1 MKKIENMLGKRLFSL
16 NFYKDLKLPLGK
28 MSFTKDFVTEA
39 WEGFPEFLENGIAAN
54 PEKCEYYLPS
64 VVTRL
69 IESGK
74 ATVKVLTSSDK
85 WYGVTYKE
93 DKPMVQK
100 AMADMHES
108 GRYPE
113 KLWK

>member
-1 MKKIENMLGKRLFSL
+1 MRHLMSPLDFSVEELDELMDVANDIE
-16 NFYKDLKLPLGK
+16 
-28 MSFTKDFVTEA
+28 
-39 WEGFPEFLENGIAAN
+39 AN

-100 AMADMHES
+100 AMTDMHES
-108 GRYPE
+108 GRYPA
-113 KLWK
+113 KLWE